1 MNENS
6 YFKIYRS
13 LLNDELFWLDETFTR
28 GQAWVDLIGLANYG
42 DVIRVEGDKVET
54 YERGTVVT
62 AERWLATR
70 WKWSRE
76 KVRNFLKLLEH
87 QKMCTTK
94 KTGRGTLIVIEN
106 YELYQSG
113 APQKDHQK
121 NRKKTTKRPQDN
133 QGSTEKKKTIKE
145 DYKKTEE
152 ERDTRKARGPY
163 GRVTLSDGD
172 LAKFLGDYP
181 EDGQRY
187 IEELDA
193 VMERDGKSYR
203 NCLPALYK
211 WAKREAEYKARH
223 PEEPEPEGGF
233 TFSWAKF
240 GKEEANT

>member
-1 MNENS
+1 MAHERTTF
-6 YFKIYRS
+6 FKIDRK
-13 LLNDELFWLDETFTR
+13 LIGGEFWLSEPFTKP
-28 GQAWVDLIGLANYG
+28 QAWVDLIGLANYG
-42 DVIRVEGDKVET
+42 DVKRVEGDQMVT
-54 YERGTVVT
+54 YARGQVVT
-62 AERWLATR
+62 SERTLAAR

-76 KVRNFLKLLEH
+76 KVRNYLAALASDD
-87 QKMCTTK
+87 MATTK
-94 KTGRGTLIVIEN
+94 KTGKGIIITLEN
-106 YELYQSG
+106 YRFYQDTVR
-113 APQKDHQK
+113 QKDHKTDQQPTTD
-121 NRKKTTKRPQDN
+121 RPLTDHKKTENKN
-133 QGSTEKKKTIKE
+133 IKNI
-145 DYKKTEE
+145 KKTEE
-152 ERDTRKARGPY
+152 ERDTRRARGPY

>member
-1 MNENS
+1 MAHERTT
-6 YFKIYRS
+6 FFTIDRK
-13 LLNDELFWLDETFTR
+13 LLESELWLADTFGK
-28 GQAWVDLIGLANYG
+28 GQAWVDLIGLANYK
-42 DVIRVEGDKVET
+42 DLKRYEGSEVQVYK
-54 YERGTVVT
+54 RGTVVT
-62 AERWLATR
+62 SVSTLAERWR
-70 WKWSRE
+70 WSRHR
-76 KVRNFLKLLEH
+76 VSDFLNLLESDTMLT
-87 QKMCTTK
+87 QKRTP
-94 KTGRGTLIVIEN
+94 RGIVLTIEN
-106 YELYQSG
+106 YDFYQRRLKTEGQLKDSSG
-113 APQKDHQK
+113 TTEGQLKDSSGTQK
-121 NRKKTTKRPQDN
+121 NKDN
-133 QGSTEKKKTIKE
+133 NVNNDNK
-145 DYKKTEE
+145 

-181 EDGQRY
+181 ADGQRY

>member
-1 MNENS
+1 MAHEQTTF
-6 YFKIYRS
+6 FKIDRK
-13 LLNDELFWLDETFTR
+13 LLDDEFWLSEPFTKP
-28 GQAWVDLIGLANYG
+28 QAWVDLIGLANYG
-42 DVIRVEGDKVET
+42 DVKRMEGEKMVT
-54 YERGTVVT
+54 YARGSVVT
-62 AERWLATR
+62 SVRTLANRWR
-70 WKWSRE
+70 WSQE
-76 KVRNFLKLLEH
+76 KVRNYLAALESDSMASAKKSARGIIITLENYAFYQDTH
-87 QKMCTTK
+87 K
-94 KTGRGTLIVIEN
+94 KTERKTEN
-106 YELYQSG
+106 RPSTDRAVTEHSPRQN
-113 APQKDHQK
+113 K
-121 NRKKTTKRPQDN
+121 N
-133 QGSTEKKKTIKE
+133 IKNI
-145 DYKKTEE
+145 KKTEE

-181 EDGQRY
+181 EAGARY